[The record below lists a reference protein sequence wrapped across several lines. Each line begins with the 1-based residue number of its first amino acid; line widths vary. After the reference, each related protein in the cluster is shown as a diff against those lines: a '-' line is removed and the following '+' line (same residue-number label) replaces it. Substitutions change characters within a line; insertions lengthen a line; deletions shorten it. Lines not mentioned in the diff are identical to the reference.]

1 MSERLT
7 KYEDYNLIYVLGF
20 EYDYDWRLRLHQH
33 PLLNC
38 KLPVEAHES
47 IRSEA
52 SEDCPA
58 PSILPIIRAF
68 FLLENIE
75 YPIAPV
81 QTAEKL
87 AGHFEEE
94 SEMYIAK
101 NLYSQ
106 IPHLSYAR
114 YIHYLKSVSGV

>member
-7 KYEDYNLIYVLGF
+7 KYKDYNLIYVLRY

-38 KLPVEAHES
+38 ELPVESYES
-47 IRSEA
+47 IRSEEN
-52 SEDCPA
+52 EDCPA
-58 PSILPIIRAF
+58 PSILPVIRAF
-68 FLLENIE
+68 FLLENVE
-75 YPIAPV
+75 YPITPI

-94 SEMYIAK
+94 SEMDIAK

-114 YIHYLKSVSGV
+114 YTHYLKSVSEV